1 MNSGFYAAFTGYE
14 ARVDALDVLANNL
27 ANANTSGFKSQQTF
41 YRTFADWM
49 DPYYESPIN
58 QAANRYGVL
67 GGTRLDL
74 SQGTIALTGNDMDV
88 ALQGPGFIAVLTAA
102 GIRYTRDGNFAI
114 SKDRKLVTEHGD
126 EVLSE
131 QPDGRPPQPIQLPA
145 GKVTIS
151 ADGSVSVDSALV
163 AKLRIED
170 FPAGTALT
178 QEGSSNLAAPVG
190 VKGQPA
196 TNVTV
201 QQGALESSNADAVRT
216 TVAIMDLERTA
227 QAMEKALS
235 IFHNEF
241 NKIAAQE
248 IGRI

>member
-27 ANANTSGFKSQQTF
+27 ANVNTSGFKSQSTF

-58 QAANRYGVL
+58 LAANQYGVL

-74 SQGTIALTGNDMDV
+74 SQGTLTLTGNDMDV
-88 ALQGPGFIAVLTAA
+88 ALQGAGFIAVLTAA

>member
-27 ANANTSGFKSQQTF
+27 ANANTAGFKSQSTF
-41 YRTFADWM
+41 YRTFTDWM
-49 DPYYESPIN
+49 DPDYQSPIN
-58 QAANRYGVL
+58 LAANRYGVL

-74 SQGTIALTGNDMDV
+74 TQGTLTLTGNDTDV

-114 SKDRKLVTEHGD
+114 DKDRKLVTERGD
-126 EVLSE
+126 AVLSE

-151 ADGSVSVDSALV
+151 PDGSVSVDGALV

-170 FPAGTALT
+170 FPAGTVLT
-178 QEGSSNLAAPVG
+178 QEGSSNLAAPDG
-190 VKGQPA
+190 AGSPA

-241 NKIAAQE
+241 NKTAAQE